1 MFASITLSRGL
12 RIAALFALGLTL
24 AACARGAEDIA
35 GAGGFGAGGAG
46 TPGSTQDFTVNV
58 GDRVFFDTD
67 STDLNSSAIAT
78 LNQQA
83 EWLQRYPR
91 YTFLIE
97 GHADERG
104 TREYNFSL
112 AARRAQAVR
121 DYLAS
126 RGVDSNR
133 MRVVSYGKE
142 RPVVA
147 CAEPGCWAQNRRA
160 VTVLDGAAGS

>member
-1 MFASITLSRGL
+1 MFASISLSRGL

-46 TPGSTQDFTVNV
+46 TPGSTQDFTVNI

-126 RGVDSNR
+126 RGISGNR

-147 CAEPGCWAQNRRA
+147 CPEPGCWAQNRRA
-160 VTVLDGAAGS
+160 VTVLDGSAGS